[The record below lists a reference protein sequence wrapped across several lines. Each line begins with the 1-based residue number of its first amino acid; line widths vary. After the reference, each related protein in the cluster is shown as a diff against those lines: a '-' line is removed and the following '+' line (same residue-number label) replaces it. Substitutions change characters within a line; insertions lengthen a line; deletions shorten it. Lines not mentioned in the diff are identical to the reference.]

1 VAAVAVA
8 TMALPSTSSAWAAG
22 SGHRQAPVTEKDFDS
37 RHFDES
43 TAITN
48 RFLPL
53 VPGTQ
58 FTLDGTAVRG
68 TKGTHR
74 VIFTVTDVTKWV
86 DHVRTLVIWDQD
98 IQDGVLA
105 EEELSFFAQDDS
117 GNVWLLGENPDVQD
131 NGNVTAAATWLGGH
145 SEAIPGVAMR
155 VAPKVHTSSFTTVSL
170 VGGVNVYQAL
180 GGWLNREVKL
190 VPAREMTSGAPQ
202 GKVREQNIQ
211 AMVDSKFTATKV
223 ALDRLGY
230 RVSVTGDGAL
240 VAMVKPGDPADGK
253 LRTGDVITSVDGETV
268 TRHDE
273 VVSKVRQHHPG
284 DVLRIGFRRNGADQ
298 ATTLKAADA
307 GNGQAIIGVE
317 LQTDNLKYNFPF
329 EVSIDTGLIGGPS
342 AGLAFA
348 LALIDDL
355 AGGELTGGRD
365 VAVTGTIDD
374 AGNVG
379 EVGGAA
385 QKAIT
390 AKRAGAVAFLAPP
403 AEEKEA
409 REFAGKMRIIPV
421 RSLNDALNALH
432 QLGGTEV
439 AQPDTPPTSTS
450 PHS

>member
-1 VAAVAVA
+1 MHRIGRYSTKHHTHPAHPSRA
-8 TMALPSTSSAWAAG
+8 TETDINATQPEGVSPDASQERPPPHVPWQWRRRGILLTLATLLL
-22 SGHRQAPVTEKDFDS
+22 VV
-37 RHFDES
+37 
-43 TAITN
+43 
-48 RFLPL
+48 PL
-53 VPGTQ
+53 VVGLVVHFPYYVMSPG
-58 FTLDGTAVRG
+58 
-68 TKGTHR
+68 
-74 VIFTVTDVTKWV
+74 
-86 DHVRTLVIWDQD
+86 
-98 IQDGVLA
+98 
-105 EEELSFFAQDDS
+105 
-117 GNVWLLGENPDVQD
+117 
-131 NGNVTAAATWLGGH
+131 
-145 SEAIPGVAMR
+145 EARGVADLI
-155 VAPKVHTSSFTTVSL
+155 KVKGDVKVYPPDGRILFTTVSL

-190 VPAREMTSGAPQ
+190 VPAREITGGAPP

-284 DVLRIGFRRNGADQ
+284 DMLQIGFRRNGADQ
-298 ATTLKAADA
+298 TTILTAADA
-307 GNGQAIIGVE
+307 GNRQALIGVE
-317 LQTDNLKYNFPF
+317 LQTNNAKYKFPF

-342 AGLAFA
+342 AGLAFT

-374 AGNVG
+374 NGNVG
-379 EVGGAA
+379 EVGGVA

-390 AKRAGAVAFLAPP
+390 AKRAGAVAFLVPP

-409 REFAGKMRIIPV
+409 REFAGEMRIIPV

-439 AQPDTPPTSTS
+439 AQPATPPTSTS